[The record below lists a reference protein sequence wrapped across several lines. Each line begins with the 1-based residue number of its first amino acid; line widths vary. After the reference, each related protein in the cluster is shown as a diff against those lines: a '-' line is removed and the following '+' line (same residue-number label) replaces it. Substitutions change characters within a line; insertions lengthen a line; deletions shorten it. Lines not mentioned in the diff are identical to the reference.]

1 MLKHMLSNSKA
12 VSTNWMILAAS
23 LFVALCCNVAFFTA
37 AVGTYG
43 ISADS
48 VWFIGSLFFF
58 ITSIFVL
65 VLSAVCHRALVK
77 PLIIFFLVL
86 SSVLAYFMNKYGTV
100 FDYHMISN
108 VLETDR
114 AEASDLFNPQLVL
127 YITVLGILPSL
138 LIFYVRLEHPPW
150 KVETLARLK
159 LAGGAAV
166 TLGAIQLAFGGH
178 YAAMMR
184 DHFEIPAKVNPTYA
198 LYSAVKL
205 AARSAPVAVARA
217 HEIVGFDAKIPP
229 TDRDRDLV
237 IMVVGET
244 ARADHWSLNGYQLET
259 NPLLAK
265 EEVINFPDF
274 WSCGTFTSWSVP
286 CMFSRLGRVGF
297 SPARASTEDNALDI
311 LKRAGVSVLW
321 RDNNSNSKGVAD
333 RVTYEDFKTP
343 RTNSVCEDRSH
354 QLIRFYEDSGEGE
367 CRDEGMLHGL
377 QEYIDTQKGDIF
389 IVLHQMGNHGPA
401 YYKRYPKAFER
412 FTPVCQT
419 NDLGACSTI
428 EITNAY
434 DNAILYTD
442 YFLAKVIELLK
453 KNDDKFETAMMYVAD
468 HGESLGEYG
477 VYLHGMPYAL
487 APDAQKHVPAVMWL
501 GAGLRKELRL
511 ETMEERRKQRWS
523 QDNVFAT
530 VLGLFE
536 IQSTA
541 YDPHMDLITPALTEA
556 PVVNNGSRVDHFLSR
571 LSPAPGTTGGV
582 NARETP

>member
-1 MLKHMLSNSKA
+1 MQKHTLLNSKA

-23 LFVALCCNVAFFTA
+23 IFVALFCNVALFTA
-37 AVGTYG
+37 AVRTYG

-48 VWFIGSLFFF
+48 VLFIGSLFFF

-77 PLIIFFLVL
+77 PLIIFFLLL
-86 SSVLAYFMNKYGTV
+86 SSALAYFMNKYGTV

-108 VLETDR
+108 ILETDR
-114 AEASDLFNPQLVL
+114 AEASDLFNLQLVL
-127 YITVLGILPSL
+127 YVAVLGILPSL
-138 LIFYVRLEHPPW
+138 LIYYVRLEHPPW
-150 KVETLARLK
+150 MVETLARLK
-159 LAGGAAV
+159 LAGGAAT

-184 DHFEIPAKVNPTYA
+184 DHFEIAAKVNPTYA
-198 LYSAVKL
+198 LYSTVKL

-286 CMFSRLGRVGF
+286 CMFSRLGRAGF

-343 RTNSVCEDRSH
+343 RTNSVCEDRQRSQ

-377 QEYIDTQKGDIF
+377 QEYIDAQKGDVF

-401 YYKRYPKAFER
+401 YYKRYPKSFER

-453 KNDDKFETAMMYVAD
+453 RNDDRFETAMMYVAD

-487 APDAQKHVPAVMWL
+487 APDAQKHVPAIMWL
-501 GAGLRKELRL
+501 GAGLGKEPRL

-523 QDNVFAT
+523 QDNVFST
-530 VLGLFE
+530 LLGLFE
-536 IQSTA
+536 IHSAA
-541 YDPHMDLITPALTEA
+541 YDPHMDLIRPALTEEA
-556 PVVNNGSRVDHFLSR
+556 PVVN
-571 LSPAPGTTGGV
+571 
-582 NARETP
+582 